1 MQQWQSILPKKRRIL
16 ISLLVATLA
25 LSLFVPLWLMRAPS
39 AKAQGTSCLSGT
51 ITQTNS
57 WVTYWST
64 ATVSYGQPVT
74 AGSVIVACDPDG
86 VMIGATTVTTTGE
99 YGPLYAY
106 GDDPTT
112 PNVDEGAVAG
122 DHVTFYV
129 NGKKASPQGP
139 DDPVWV
145 SDKALENVDLVAP
158 EGTVWYL
165 AEGYTGGTFDTFI
178 LIQNPNSASATIT
191 TTYLIEGGSPIVR
204 VHSVGANTRYTID
217 AKDSGQ
223 VGPGKGFS
231 TKVEATLPIVVERAM
246 YWNGFQGGHDSIG
259 ATSPSKTW
267 YLAEGYT
274 GGTFDTYILLQN
286 PNSVSVAVTTTYLIE
301 GGSPKVVTHT
311 VDANKRYTIY
321 ANDAGQVGSGKGF
334 STKVEADRPIV
345 VERAMYWNSFDGGHD
360 SGGVTAPSRVWYLAE
375 GYTGGTFD
383 TYILVQNPNGSTA
396 TVTTTYLIQ
405 GGSPIVRVHTVDANK
420 RYTIHADDVGQV
432 GEGKGF
438 STKLEADQPIVAER
452 AMYWNSF
459 GGGHDSSAV
468 TGPSNNWSL
477 AEGYTGGTFDTY
489 ILIQNPNASTA
500 TVTTTYQIQG
510 GSPLVRVHSVNANE
524 RYTILAD
531 DAGQVGT
538 GKGFSTA
545 VVADVPIVVER
556 AMYWDNFAHG
566 HDSHGFAP

>member
-1 MQQWQSILPKKRRIL
+1 MRFWNTIFCKRQRIL
-16 ISLLVATLA
+16 ISLLTVTFA
-25 LSLFVPLWLMRAPS
+25 LLFLVPFWAVRLPRAEAAGS
-39 AKAQGTSCLSGT
+39 TCLSGT
-51 ITQTNS
+51 VTPTSS

-74 AGSVIVACDPDG
+74 VGSVIVACDPDG
-86 VMIGATTVTTTGE
+86 VKAGVFTVTAAGE
-99 YGPLYAY
+99 YGPLYVY
-106 GDDPTT
+106 GDDSTT
-112 PNVDEGAVAG
+112 TGTDEGAEAG
-122 DHVTFYV
+122 DNITFYV

-139 DDPVWV
+139 DDPAWA
-145 SDKALENVDLVAP
+145 SDKAVENVDLVAP

-178 LIQNPNSASATIT
+178 LIQNPNSAATTVT

-223 VGPGKGFS
+223 VGSGKGFS

-286 PNSVSVAVTTTYLIE
+286 PNNVSTTVTTTYLIE
-301 GGSPKVVTHT
+301 GGSPQVVTHT

-383 TYILVQNPNGSTA
+383 TYILVQNPNGATA
-396 TVTTTYLIQ
+396 TVTTTYQIQ
-405 GGSPIVRVHTVDANK
+405 GGSPLVRTHTVNANE
-420 RYTIHADDVGQV
+420 RYTIHTDDPGQV

-438 STKLEADQPIVAER
+438 STKLESDQPIVAER
-452 AMYWNSF
+452 AMYWNNF

-468 TGPSNNWSL
+468 TGASNNWSL

-489 ILIQNPNASTA
+489 ILIQNPNSSTA

-510 GSPLVRVHSVNANE
+510 GSPLVRTHSVNANE

-531 DAGQVGT
+531 DPGQVGT
-538 GKGFSTA
+538 GKEFSTA
-545 VVADVPIVVER
+545 VEANVPIVVER
-556 AMYWDNFAHG
+556 AMYWNSFAHG